1 MSIELNPRVKMMSSL
16 TGEGMEDVWEA
27 MQKFNSVMAE
37 SGHKSEKR
45 AVQRQKW
52 MWAYINNR
60 LLEVSTYKFWNM
72 FVIETERWCPNLITD
87 LLQKLIRPSAEG

>member
-1 MSIELNPRVKMMSSL
+1 MELNPRVKMMSSL
-16 TGEGMEDVWEA
+16 TGEGMDDVWEA

-45 AVQRQKW
+45 AVQRKKW
-52 MWAYINNR
+52 MWAYINSR
-60 LLEVSTYKFWNM
+60 LLEVSTSKSSKFWDM
-72 FVIETERWCPNLITD
+72 FDCLNLITD

>member
-1 MSIELNPRVKMMSSL
+1 MSIEFNPRVKMMSSL

-37 SGHKSEKR
+37 SGHKSKKR

-52 MWAYINNR
+52 MWAYINSR
-60 LLEVSTYKFWNM
+60 LLEVSASNSSEFWDM
-72 FVIETERWCPNLITD
+72 FDCLNLITD

>member
-16 TGEGMEDVWEA
+16 TGEGMDDVWEA

-52 MWAYINNR
+52 MWAYINSR
-60 LLEVSTYKFWNM
+60 LLEVSTSKSSNFWDM
-72 FVIETERWCPNLITD
+72 FDCLNLITD

>member
-1 MSIELNPRVKMMSSL
+1 MSSL
-16 TGEGMEDVWEA
+16 TGEGMDDVWEA

-52 MWAYINNR
+52 MWAYINSR
-60 LLEVSTYKFWNM
+60 LLEVSTSKSSKFWDM
-72 FVIETERWCPNLITD
+72 FDCLNLITD

>member
-1 MSIELNPRVKMMSSL
+1 MSSL
-16 TGEGMEDVWEA
+16 TGEGMDDVWEA

-52 MWAYINNR
+52 MWAYINSR
-60 LLEVSTYKFWNM
+60 LLEVSTSKSSKFWDM
-72 FVIETERWCPNLITD
+72 FDCLNLITD
-87 LLQKLIRPSAEG
+87 FLQKLIRPSAEG

>member
-1 MSIELNPRVKMMSSL
+1 MSMELNPRVKMMSSL
-16 TGEGMEDVWEA
+16 TGEGMDDVWEA

-52 MWAYINNR
+52 MWAYINSR
-60 LLEVSTYKFWNM
+60 LLEVSTSKSSKFWDM
-72 FVIETERWCPNLITD
+72 FDCLNLITD

>member
-16 TGEGMEDVWEA
+16 TGEGMDDVWEA

-52 MWAYINNR
+52 MWAYINSR
-60 LLEVSTYKFWNM
+60 LLEVSASNSSEFWDM
-72 FVIETERWCPNLITD
+72 FDCLNLITD

>member
-1 MSIELNPRVKMMSSL
+1 MSIELNSRVKMMSSL
-16 TGEGMEDVWEA
+16 TGEGMDDVWEA

-45 AVQRQKW
+45 ALQRQKW
-52 MWAYINNR
+52 MWAYINSR
-60 LLEVSTYKFWNM
+60 LLEVSTSKSSKFWDM
-72 FVIETERWCPNLITD
+72 FDCLNLITD